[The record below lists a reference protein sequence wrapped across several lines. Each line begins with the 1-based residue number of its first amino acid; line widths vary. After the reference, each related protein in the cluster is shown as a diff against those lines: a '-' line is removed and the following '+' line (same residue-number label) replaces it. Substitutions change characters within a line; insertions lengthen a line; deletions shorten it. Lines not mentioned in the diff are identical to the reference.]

1 MLARYYFELRA
12 LHLAA
17 VATSIGLFVLRAAL
31 RAAGSARLQ
40 GPLLRIAPHV
50 VDTVLLASAVLLTLI
65 LHQYPF
71 VNAWL
76 TAKLLAL
83 IVYVVLG
90 SIAIRRGRT
99 PLIRA
104 VALAGA
110 LLAVSYIVATA
121 LHHDPDPR
129 HWLPGG

>member
-1 MLARYYFELRA
+1 MLARYYVELKT
-12 LHLAA
+12 LHVGA
-17 VATSIGLFVLRAAL
+17 VALSISLFAL
-31 RAAGSARLQ
+31 RAGLSLAGSASLQ
-40 GPLLRIAPHV
+40 RPLLRVAPHV

-71 VNAWL
+71 SDAWL

-83 IVYVVLG
+83 VGYVVLG

-99 PLIRA
+99 PAIRA
-104 VALAGA
+104 AALVGA
-110 LLAVSYIVATA
+110 LLMVSYILGTA

-129 HWLPGG
+129 RW

>member
-1 MLARYYFELRA
+1 MLARYYLELKA
-12 LHLAA
+12 LH
-17 VATSIGLFVLRAAL
+17 VASVVISVSLFVMRAGL
-31 RAAGSARLQ
+31 SLAGSPALQ
-40 GPLLRIAPHV
+40 RRVLRVAPHV

-71 VNAWL
+71 ANSWL

-83 IVYVVLG
+83 VAYVVLG

-99 PLIRA
+99 PAVRA
-104 VALAGA
+104 VALVGA
-110 LLAVSYIVATA
+110 LLAVSYILGTA

-129 HWLPGG
+129 RW